1 MRKAILKVLLSD
13 FILYVLQFLIIPLL
27 YSKVFGRRNEATA
40 VLCITTVIITLIAM
54 IAFSDKMRFWLLG
67 LVFYTALIFL
77 YSPGDAYGIGLLG
90 IDLDGSHSYYDPS
103 ARYIGITVVVI
114 LVLLMQLSVWCF
126 VKLLKLIKFIIG
138 KLKKWY

>member
-67 LVFYTALIFL
+67 LIFYTTLIFL
-77 YSPGDAYGIGLLG
+77 YAPEGAYGVGLRGL
-90 IDLDGSHSYYDPS
+90 DLDGMHSYYDYS
-103 ARYIGITVVVI
+103 TRYIGIAIVVI
-114 LVLLMQLSVWCF
+114 WVLILQLLVWCF
-126 VKLLKLIKFIIG
+126 VKLLKLIKFIVG
-138 KLKKWY
+138 KLKK